1 MFKEKDKENKTV
13 TKDAVNPDYYN
24 DTKIAP
30 IDVIEDWGLGFHLGS
45 VLKYIKRAGKK
56 PGNSEIQDLKKI
68 RWYLDRQISRL
79 EGK

>member
-1 MFKEKDKENKTV
+1 MFKEKENKAV

-68 RWYLDRQISRL
+68 RWYLDRQIARL

>member
-1 MFKEKDKENKTV
+1 MLKDNKIT
-13 TKDAVNPDYYN
+13 TKDPINPDYYN

-30 IDVIEDWGLGFHLGS
+30 IDVIEDWNLSFHLGS

-56 PGNSEIQDLKKI
+56 VGNSELQDLKKI
-68 RWYLDRQISRL
+68 RWYLDRQIARL